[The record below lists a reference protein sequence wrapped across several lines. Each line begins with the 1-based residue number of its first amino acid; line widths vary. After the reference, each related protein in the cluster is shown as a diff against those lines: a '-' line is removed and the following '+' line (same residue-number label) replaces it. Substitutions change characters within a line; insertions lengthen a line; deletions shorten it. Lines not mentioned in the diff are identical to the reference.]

1 MPAAWRVAP
10 RGRHDHGAPI
20 GTGFSALIFC
30 FFCIKAKEGE
40 VKRGFDKLSH
50 QQAQLR
56 QAQPWQVRSNKALQT
71 HSFKFL

>member
-40 VKRGFDKLSH
+40 VKRGFGRA
-50 QQAQLR
+50 QPPQAQ
-56 QAQPWQVRSNKALQT
+56 QWQVLSNKALQT

>member
-1 MPAAWRVAP
+1 MPTAWRVAP

-50 QQAQLR
+50 Q
-56 QAQPWQVRSNKALQT
+56 
-71 HSFKFL
+71 